1 MLTYNTSLPNAP
13 PVDAA
18 SRAAAQA
25 TVRSATPYG
34 ALGQNHRDVLNA
46 LASRQANAV
55 NMEGYKA
62 NANYQLQQQQAQR
75 QLALEG
81 LGQMA
86 QAQQNQNSLANTRLQ
101 NMVGLASTA
110 LRGLFD

>member
-1 MLTYNTSLPNAP
+1 MLTYQSHLPNTP
-13 PVDAA
+13 PVDAS
-18 SRAAAQA
+18 SRAAAQG
-25 TVRSATPYG
+25 TVRAGTPYG
-34 ALGQNHRDVLNA
+34 AFGQNHRDVLNA
-46 LASRQANAV
+46 LTTRQANAID
-55 NMEGYKA
+55 MEGYKA

-86 QAQQNQNSLANTRLQ
+86 QAQQNQNALANTRLQ
-101 NMVGLASTA
+101 TLVGLAGPA